1 MSFAGDL
8 YLLEASFKGKQLFF
22 FFFCICSFCI
32 CFFASA
38 AFGIVLSCFAV
49 LLLSCYYS
57 IVPSYQVIFLIANIL
72 PVNTTVD
79 SNEICFCVRVD
90 EYFF

>member
-8 YLLEASFKGKQLFF
+8 YLLEAPFKGKQLFF
-22 FFFCICSFCI
+22 FF
-32 CFFASA
+32 ASVAA

-49 LLLSCYYS
+49 LLLSCYCS
-57 IVPSYQVIFLIANIL
+57 IVPCYQVIFLIANIL
-72 PVNTTVD
+72 LVNTTVD

>member
-1 MSFAGDL
+1 M
-8 YLLEASFKGKQLFF
+8 
-22 FFFCICSFCI
+22 
-32 CFFASA
+32 
-38 AFGIVLSCFAV
+38 
-49 LLLSCYYS
+49 
-57 IVPSYQVIFLIANIL
+57 IFLIANIL